1 MFRWLMFVSTLCLG
15 IPEGLFAQTSDRS
28 QALAQRVA
36 ALELD
41 IKGLAQRSLVPVG
54 LHSNTVLPVG
64 ELLGR
69 TEMWLIRS
77 EGNPVAQAGT
87 STRSPVLAA
96 GLSLVLPLV
105 GVNGIGSY
113 YAGNSGHGTRHL
125 LIGFASAGVIFA
137 GLASCLAGGP
147 RGLFA
152 PDCSGAATASI
163 TIGVL
168 AYLGNWVWSTVTAGL
183 DAGAYNRRQSET
195 RAARFEPRFEV
206 LTAFTL
212 STSAAPVQRRVG
224 LQLVRLAF

>member
-1 MFRWLMFVSTLCLG
+1 MFRWLMFVSTLCLV

-54 LHSNTVLPVG
+54 LRSNTVLPVG

-96 GLSLVLPLV
+96 GLSLVLPV
-105 GVNGIGSY
+105 VFVNGIGSY

-125 LIGFASAGVIFA
+125 LIGFGSVGLMVA
-137 GLASCLAGGP
+137 GLGTCFDS
-147 RGLFA
+147 FSN
-152 PDCSGAATASI
+152 CSADWAI
-163 TIGVL
+163 TIGAV
-168 AYLGNWVWSTVTAGL
+168 AYLGNWVWGTITAGL
-183 DAGAYNRRQSET
+183 DAGEYNRRQSGT
-195 RAARFEPRFEV
+195 QAARFGPRFEV

-212 STSAAPVQRRVG
+212 STSAAPERHRLG